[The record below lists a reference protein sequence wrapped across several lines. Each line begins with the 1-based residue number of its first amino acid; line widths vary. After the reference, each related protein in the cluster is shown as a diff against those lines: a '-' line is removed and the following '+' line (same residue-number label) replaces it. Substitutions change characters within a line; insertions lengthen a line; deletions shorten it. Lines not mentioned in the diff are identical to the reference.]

1 MSVKS
6 TKEYVGVPRDTV
18 DKFHGKQIVYLNWHQ
33 HLLFAAAFMTW
44 VEPEMSF
51 GDYLA
56 GPISA
61 LIAADPDA
69 QSVVWDQVEWKV
81 RGAAFTPDFA
91 KSLADNG
98 IGHKDLITMHTPGL
112 NTLCGGSLPS

>member
-1 MSVKS
+1 MSVKA
-6 TKEYVGVPRDTV
+6 TKEYVGVPRDSV

-44 VEPEMSF
+44 VEPELTF
-51 GDYLA
+51 GDYIG
-56 GPISA
+56 GPITA

-69 QSVVWDQVEWKV
+69 AAVEWDKVEWKV
-81 RGAAFTPDFA
+81 RGESFTPDFA